1 MGCILYESG
10 THEAECHRKLISGRK
25 VAGAIRSLI
34 DARNL
39 RFEYARVLHESL
51 FVSVRMYGSETY
63 RKRSLGLRL
72 YR

>member
-1 MGCILYESG
+1 MSEFKYVGCILYESG

-39 RFEYARVLHESL
+39 RFEYARVLHE
-51 FVSVRMYGSETY
+51 
-63 RKRSLGLRL
+63 
-72 YR
+72 